1 MKFSFAPISS
11 FGELLLVTTAAA
23 IALGAVLAKAPT
35 WTLAFSY
42 SGGALAHTTQ
52 DFTQVIRQA
61 LAETHSPFEQVS
73 GRNLQRDSTDILN
86 LLSRAEVCNKDSDNP
101 PPVPGSPG
109 GSR

>member
-1 MKFSFAPISS
+1 MKFSFAPIGS

-23 IALGAVLAKAPT
+23 IAFGVVLTKAQTGAI
-35 WTLAFSY
+35 AFTY
-42 SGGALAHTTQ
+42 PVGALAHTTQ
-52 DFTQVIRQA
+52 EFTQVIRQA

-86 LLSRAEVCNKDSDNP
+86 LLRRTDVFNKNSDHP
-101 PPVPGSPG
+101 PPVPSSPG